1 MKRAYDKGVHKFYL
15 GGVVITD
22 KEALKQKVFSMI
34 DDSEAELRAYA
45 ADVASEPEYGF
56 KEFKTSAKLA
66 AQFDKLGIPY
76 RKGMAVTAVKG
87 VLKGGQPGPT
97 VAILGELDAIGCPDH
112 PKADPDTGAAH
123 ACGHH
128 MQQSSMLAAAYGLA
142 KSGVM
147 KELCGNVVFFG
158 VPAEEYIQLAY
169 RKKLRKEGKIHF
181 LCGKGELIYEGEF
194 DDIDMAMMIHS
205 RKKSPEPLVAVG
217 SSSNGFIGKTI
228 QYVGKSAHAADA
240 PDQGI
245 NALNAAMLGIMGI
258 NALRETFRDQDSVR
272 VHPIITKGGDLVN
285 NVPDDVRIETYVRAK
300 TMEAIDSTNA
310 KVDAALK
317 AGGMAIGAQVNID
330 TLPGELPLICN
341 KEMNDLFVE
350 NAKDAFPGVKITDA
364 GHFSASTD
372 MGDVSHLMPAI
383 HPFIGGVDGLLH
395 GPDFKVV
402 DFKSAALMP
411 GKAFAGVVIDLL
423 SDDAKEARAI
433 LKDFKPA
440 LTRDQYIAK
449 MDGYFNG
456 EEP

>member
-1 MKRAYDKGVHKFYL
+1 
-15 GGVVITD
+15 VVITD
-22 KEALKQKVFSMI
+22 KEELKQKVFAMI
-34 DDSEAELRAYA
+34 DASEPELRAYA
-45 ADVASEPEYGF
+45 EDVASEPEYGF

-76 RKGMAVTAVKG
+76 RKGMAITAVKG
-87 VLKGGQPGPT
+87 VLKGGKPGPT
-97 VAILGELDAIGCPDH
+97 VAVLGELDAIGVPDH

-142 KSGVM
+142 KTGVM

-169 RKKLRKEGKIHF
+169 RKKLRKEGKLHY
-181 LCGKGELIYEGEF
+181 LCGKSELIYEGEF

-228 QYVGKSAHAADA
+228 QYVGKTAHAADA

-317 AGGMAIGAQVNID
+317 AGGMAIGAKVNID

-341 KEMNDLFVE
+341 KEMNDLFVA

-411 GKAFAGVVIDLL
+411 GKAFAGVIIDLL
-423 SDDAKEARAI
+423 SDDAKEAKAI

-440 LTRDQYIAK
+440 LTKDEYIAK
-449 MDGYFNG
+449 LDGYFNE